1 MIGTTLDRY
10 SVEAELGAGGMATVY
25 RVRHLTL
32 GSLHALKV
40 LKVQSASI
48 RQRLVQEGRVQ
59 ATLRHPNI
67 VAVTDVIDVDGA
79 PGLVMEF
86 IDGPS
91 LEGWLEE
98 NRPSLAQS
106 EAIFRGIL
114 AGVARAHRQG
124 LVHRD
129 LKPGNVLLDSSGDDG
144 IVPKVADFGLAKILD
159 DEEGFGSQTRSG
171 IAMGTPA
178 YMAPEQVRS
187 AKNVDQRAD
196 IFALGCILYELVGGD
211 RPFHGDDLLETM
223 TAVCSGEYT
232 PLPPDVPQRVR
243 DTVAACLVVDR
254 ERRVA
259 DCAGIRALLSGES
272 RSGGGVR
279 TPEISAPLAPQ
290 GLQSAVPALA
300 MSPVPMPLE
309 VASAEPRS
317 RTFAADSAAS
327 LVLPAPEIPERD
339 FDSPATALPARRGWW
354 PWLVGLGAG
363 GVLAVAAGVLVVG
376 LVWFVASPAPS
387 PSVADGVVDPSS
399 APAGTAL
406 GPSGDDHQVV
416 EVESTQASTS
426 VLAEP
431 VTTPSTAAPSVT
443 PSSATTATD
452 AGAVATGSEGTA
464 PTTRAS
470 PSTSR
475 DVGEAASLPGG
486 IVSLVG
492 DSAKVRF
499 VGDAGT
505 FPPGQVPAG
514 KYTIRAQFP
523 GQGAISAGS
532 VTIREGVM
540 TTISCNEEF
549 QMCRV
554 K

>member
-10 SVEAELGAGGMATVY
+10 CVEAELGAGGMATVY

-91 LEGWLEE
+91 LEGWLEH
-98 NRPSLAQS
+98 NRPPVAQA

-196 IFALGCILYELVGGD
+196 IFALGCILYELAGGD
-211 RPFHGDDLLETM
+211 RPFKGEDLLETM
-223 TAVCSGEYT
+223 TAVCGGEYT
-232 PLPPDVPQRVR
+232 PLPTDVPQRLR
-243 DTVAACLVVDR
+243 ETVAACLVVDR
-254 ERRVA
+254 DRRVA

-290 GLQSAVPALA
+290 GLQSAVPALV

-317 RTFAADSAAS
+317 RTFAPDSAAS

-339 FDSPATALPARRGWW
+339 FASPPTALPARRGWW

-363 GVLAVAAGVLVVG
+363 GVFVVAVVAIGVVGVAWKASSSITTVPPTASAPVEQAAPVAPEVPAAGGAPDPEPSTVPEAVAPPDALSVV
-376 LVWFVASPAPS
+376 
-387 PSVADGVVDPSS
+387 
-399 APAGTAL
+399 TAATY
-406 GPSGDDHQVV
+406 G
-416 EVESTQASTS
+416 A
-426 VLAEP
+426 
-431 VTTPSTAAPSVT
+431 TTPATAAPASRT
-443 PSSATTATD
+443 ISA
-452 AGAVATGSEGTA
+452 A
-464 PTTRAS
+464 PATRAPATPVPEVREATS
-470 PSTSR
+470 PPTGKVVVVGDPATVR
-475 DVGEAASLPGG
+475 LVGEAGS
-486 IVSLVG
+486 
-492 DSAKVRF
+492 
-499 VGDAGT
+499 

-514 KYTIRAQFP
+514 EYAIRAQFA
-523 GQGAISAGS
+523 GQGTVPAGT
-532 VTIREGVM
+532 VTIRAGEKS
-540 TTISCNEEF
+540 TISCNAEF

-554 K
+554 Q

>member
-10 SVEAELGAGGMATVY
+10 YVEAELGAGGMATVY
-25 RVRHLTL
+25 RVRHLAL

-91 LEGWLEE
+91 LEGWLEH
-98 NRPSLAQS
+98 NRPSLAQAD
-106 EAIFRGIL
+106 AIFRGIL

-159 DEEGFGSQTRSG
+159 DDEGFGSQTRSG

-196 IFALGCILYELVGGD
+196 IFALGCILYELASGD
-211 RPFHGDDLLETM
+211 RPFHGEDLLETM
-223 TAVCSGEYT
+223 TAVCSGDYA
-232 PLPPDVPQRVR
+232 PLPPHVPQRVR

-300 MSPVPMPLE
+300 TSPAPGPRLVTE
-309 VASAEPRS
+309 AEPRA
-317 RTFAADSAAS
+317 RTFAPDSAAS
-327 LVLPAPEIPERD
+327 LVLPAPEMPDRD
-339 FDSPATALPARRGWW
+339 FDSPPGTHADRQGWW
-354 PWLVGLGAG
+354 PWLIGLGAG
-363 GVLAVAAGVLVVG
+363 GSLLVVAGVLVVG
-376 LVWFVASPAPS
+376 VLWVAASPAPT
-387 PSVADGVVDPSS
+387 PPAADGVVDQ
-399 APAGTAL
+399 ALTATGTAL

-416 EVESTQASTS
+416 EVESAQASTS

-431 VTTPSTAAPSVT
+431 VSTESTAAPSVT

-514 KYTIRAQFP
+514 KYTIRAQFAD
-523 GQGAISAGS
+523 QSAISAGS
-532 VTIREGVM
+532 VTIHAGARITV
-540 TTISCNEEF
+540 SCSAEF
-549 QMCRV
+549 EMCRV
-554 K
+554 Q